1 MIERADS
8 LREVSR
14 LSLITLP
21 SSLYAVTEANDA
33 QRRAVQAADDRAKAL
48 INDRIDRWL
57 KAGPDLT
64 LVGWFL
70 GSLAVAPNPIHDF
83 LLGVVDASPGLNVDE
98 LARFEILVVRKEM
111 SNLVKHDLREIAM

>member
-1 MIERADS
+1 MIERIDS
-8 LREVSR
+8 LREISR

-21 SSLYAVTEANDA
+21 SSLYAVTEARDA
-33 QRRAVQAADDRAKAL
+33 QRRAVQAADDRAKAV

-57 KAGPDLT
+57 KAEPDLT
-64 LVGWFL
+64 LVGRFL

-83 LLGVVDASPGLNVDE
+83 LLGVVDAGPGLNVDE

-111 SNLVKHDLREIAM
+111 GNLVKHDLREIAV

>member
-57 KAGPDLT
+57 KAGPD
-64 LVGWFL
+64 
-70 GSLAVAPNPIHDF
+70 
-83 LLGVVDASPGLNVDE
+83 
-98 LARFEILVVRKEM
+98 
-111 SNLVKHDLREIAM
+111 